1 MLSGCNQAAPA
12 VPAGCSQAA
21 TAVPTGCQHGRCSL
35 TAARQQLQSH
45 ATTLSHSPLLQ
56 VQDDTGRGVPV
67 GFMICGSD
75 TAEVIERFL
84 RELQR
89 GVSGQAAIAIKY
101 RGRHSGRQACTFV
114 CSENYM
120 YCRVLLQAREASGS
134 DFTYGFIMIDKAK
147 AEMAAVRLLE
157 LTLDALGW
165 LLCYFHYLQDW
176 ERFIRSAESGVSGK
190 QEQHFLM
197 LALAFLAHIQDE
209 VLFQEK
215 VGRLQCRLHCS
226 CSLCC

>member
-1 MLSGCNQAAPA
+1 M
-12 VPAGCSQAA
+12 
-21 TAVPTGCQHGRCSL
+21 
-35 TAARQQLQSH
+35 
-45 ATTLSHSPLLQ
+45 
-56 VQDDTGRGVPV
+56 QDDTGRGVPV

-176 ERFIRSAESGVSGK
+176 ERFIRSAESGVGGK